1 MKIPRFQSNP
11 SSAQTVTV
19 VLHLPVQKIAT
30 LLIFAALAATVF
42 FGLRSVLAQEGDP
55 AAPQAVE
62 AFTSA
67 GTLSFQGELRDQSS
81 GAPLAD
87 GEYRMRFAIYDA
99 ENGGSKR
106 WPAPSPEYEEHTAVD
121 VADGLFNVLLGSNIT
136 IPGSVFSDGGDR
148 YLQSWICPTPGT
160 GCTDFEDLGRLPISS
175 VGYAKAF
182 VPGATVSGTGTVLT
196 LSSSATE
203 GGVLNVSASSSTGNA
218 AAVYAQSNAPN
229 GAGLSGY
236 NGSSGV
242 GVYGGSFSGTAVQGT
257 APTLGVAGNATAGS
271 GVAYGVK
278 GQNASY
284 NGAGVYGTSSYASGT
299 GVKGESSDG
308 PGVYGVSTN
317 GNGTSGQ
324 SSSGAGLW
332 GFSVS
337 GDGVS
342 GTSTSGAGLRGTSG
356 ISGTVGI
363 ATQST
368 GMNYGVYGQNA
379 SADGAGVYG
388 TSAHPDGYGVYSDG
402 DAHVEGDLTWKPMT
416 GYVSVAPAAFE
427 PSDTSIDYYN
437 DGYMLWHKGSAL
449 VENQMAYFA
458 PVALPHQ
465 AQLKSL
471 SVKVCMSEWPM
482 NGDYYEVRLLRADLA
497 ATSPATGPTE
507 IALVTGESAFADTCG
522 TYQTSITTNDFVDN
536 SRYVYYLG
544 AWLVGNG
551 GGDLARLSL
560 RGAIIEYEISRP
572 Y

>member
-1 MKIPRFQSNP
+1 
-11 SSAQTVTV
+11 
-19 VLHLPVQKIAT
+19 
-30 LLIFAALAATVF
+30 
-42 FGLRSVLAQEGDP
+42 
-55 AAPQAVE
+55 
-62 AFTSA
+62 
-67 GTLSFQGELRDQSS
+67 
-81 GAPLAD
+81 
-87 GEYRMRFAIYDA
+87 
-99 ENGGSKR
+99 
-106 WPAPSPEYEEHTAVD
+106 
-121 VADGLFNVLLGSNIT
+121 
-136 IPGSVFSDGGDR
+136 
-148 YLQSWICPTPGT
+148 
-160 GCTDFEDLGRLPISS
+160 
-175 VGYAKAF
+175 
-182 VPGATVSGTGTVLT
+182 
-196 LSSSATE
+196 
-203 GGVLNVSASSSTGNA
+203 
-218 AAVYAQSNAPN
+218 
-229 GAGLSGY
+229 
-236 NGSSGV
+236 
-242 GVYGGSFSGTAVQGT
+242 
-257 APTLGVAGNATAGS
+257 
-271 GVAYGVK
+271 VAYGVK

-402 DAHVEGDLTWKPMT
+402 DAHVEGELTWKPMT

-427 PSDTSIDYYN
+427 PSDNSIDYYN

-449 VENQMAYFA
+449 VENQMAYYA

-471 SVKVCMSEWPM
+471 SFKMCTVESPM
-482 NGDYYEVRLLRADLA
+482 YDGDIEMRLLRADLA
-497 ATSPATGPTE
+497 DGSATAGPTE
-507 IALVTGESAFADTCG
+507 IAVVISEYSWIDTCV
-522 TYQTSITTNDFVDN
+522 TFQTNTFTPDIVDN
-536 SRYVYYLG
+536 SQYVYYLG
-544 AWLVGNG
+544 AWMTGNGLGLVGPLE
-551 GGDLARLSL
+551 DVRISL
-560 RGAIIEYEISRP
+560 RGAIIEYQVSRP